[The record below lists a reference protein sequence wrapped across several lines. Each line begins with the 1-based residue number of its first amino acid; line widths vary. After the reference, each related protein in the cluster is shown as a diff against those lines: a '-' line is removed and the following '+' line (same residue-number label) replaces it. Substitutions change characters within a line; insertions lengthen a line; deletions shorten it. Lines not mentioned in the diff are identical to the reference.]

1 MKLNSKSQAD
11 NNSQI
16 EPQKTIETTS
26 AQLAQNPMLV
36 AAFPGTGKTYYGS
49 YYMPQGFAT
58 DSDSSKFDKAN
69 FPANYIEH
77 IKKCIKEGY
86 ARIFISSH
94 KDVRDA
100 LVANELE
107 FTLVYPKESLKDE
120 YLERYKQRG
129 SPQGF
134 IDLIDK
140 NWSNW
145 LSECRS
151 QKGCNHIELEIGQ
164 FIMNVM

>member
-1 MKLNSKSQAD
+1 MSAG
-11 NNSQI
+11 I
-16 EPQKTIETTS
+16 E
-26 AQLAQNPMLV
+26 QNRLLV
-36 AAFPGTGKTYYGS
+36 VAFPGTGKTYYVNVGEGN
-49 YYMPQGFAT
+49 YYMSQGFAT

-77 IKKCIKEGY
+77 IKKCIKDGY
-86 ARIFISSH
+86 VRIFISSH

-100 LVANELE
+100 LVANGLE
-107 FTLVYPKESLKDE
+107 FTFVYPKESLKDE
-120 YLERYKQRG
+120 YLERYKQRE
-129 SPQGF
+129 SPQDF

-151 QKGCNHIELEIGQ
+151 QTGCKHIELESGQ
-164 FIMNVM
+164 FIMNVL